1 MWLIVLIYVS
11 RVAEMI
17 DLNSSQKTID
27 GLSVVN
33 TSIAKDA
40 VKEEKL
46 EKGTALTAREAV
58 DLKNAQNLKEQ
69 EGKEDKE
76 DKEDKELFVEVKDN
90 LEKLNE
96 YIPVTST
103 NLKFEFDDGG
113 DLPIIKV
120 LDKSN
125 DEVIREIP
133 TEEFR
138 EIAKALDEF
147 ADKLTNKGL
156 LFNKTV

>member
-17 DLNSSQKTID
+17 DLNSTQKTID

-33 TSIAKDA
+33 TSITKDA

-69 EGKEDKE
+69 EGKEG
-76 DKEDKELFVEVKDN
+76 KEDKELFVEVKDN

>member
-17 DLNSSQKTID
+17 DLNSTQKTID

-33 TSIAKDA
+33 TSITKDA

-58 DLKNAQNLKEQ
+58 DLKNAQNLKDQEEQ
-69 EGKEDKE
+69 EG
-76 DKEDKELFVEVKDN
+76 KEDKELFVEVKDN

>member
-17 DLNSSQKTID
+17 DLNSTQKTID

-33 TSIAKDA
+33 TSITKDA

-58 DLKNAQNLKEQ
+58 DLKNAQNLKDQ
-69 EGKEDKE
+69 EG
-76 DKEDKELFVEVKDN
+76 KEDKELFVEVKDN

>member
-17 DLNSSQKTID
+17 DLNSTQKTID

-33 TSIAKDA
+33 TSITKDA

-58 DLKNAQNLKEQ
+58 DLKNAQNIEEQ
-69 EGKEDKE
+69 EGKQDK
-76 DKEDKELFVEVKDN
+76 DLFVEVKDN

>member
-69 EGKEDKE
+69 EGKEG
-76 DKEDKELFVEVKDN
+76 KEDKELFVEVKDN

>member
-1 MWLIVLIYVS
+1 
-11 RVAEMI
+11 MI
-17 DLNSSQKTID
+17 DLNSTQKTID
-27 GLSVVN
+27 GLSIVSS
-33 TSIAKDA
+33 SISKDA

-46 EKGTALTAREAV
+46 EKGTSLTAREAV
-58 DLKNAQNLKEQ
+58 DLKNAQNIEEQ
-69 EGKEDKE
+69 EGKQDK
-76 DKEDKELFVEVKDN
+76 DLFVEVKDN

-103 NLKFEFDDGG
+103 NLKFEFDDSG

>member
-1 MWLIVLIYVS
+1 
-11 RVAEMI
+11 MI
-17 DLNSSQKTID
+17 DLNSTQKTID

-33 TSIAKDA
+33 TSITKDA

-58 DLKNAQNLKEQ
+58 DLKNAQNLKDQ
-69 EGKEDKE
+69 EG
-76 DKEDKELFVEVKDN
+76 KEDKELFVEVKDN

>member
-1 MWLIVLIYVS
+1 
-11 RVAEMI
+11 MI
-17 DLNSSQKTID
+17 DLNSTQKTID

-33 TSIAKDA
+33 TSITKEV

-58 DLKNAQNLKEQ
+58 DLKNAQNLEDQ
-69 EGKEDKE
+69 EG
-76 DKEDKELFVEVKDN
+76 KEDKELFVEVKDN
-90 LEKLNE
+90 LDKLNE

>member
-33 TSIAKDA
+33 TSITKDA

-76 DKEDKELFVEVKDN
+76 LFVEVKDN

-103 NLKFEFDDGG
+103 NLKFEFDYGG

>member
-17 DLNSSQKTID
+17 DLNSTQKTID

-33 TSIAKDA
+33 TSITKDA

-58 DLKNAQNLKEQ
+58 DLNNAQNLKDQEDQ
-69 EGKEDKE
+69 EG
-76 DKEDKELFVEVKDN
+76 KEDKELFVEVKDN

>member
-1 MWLIVLIYVS
+1 MWLIVLLYVS

-17 DLNSSQKTID
+17 DLNSTQKTID

-33 TSIAKDA
+33 TSITKDA

-46 EKGTALTAREAV
+46 EKGTDLTARKAV
-58 DLKNAQNLKEQ
+58 DLKNAQNLEDQ
-69 EGKEDKE
+69 EGKKDK
-76 DKEDKELFVEVKDN
+76 DLFVEVKEN
-90 LEKLNE
+90 LERLNE

-103 NLKFEFDDGG
+103 NLKFEFYDGG

-125 DEVIREIP
+125 DEIIREIP

>member
-58 DLKNAQNLKEQ
+58 DLKNAQNLKDQEEQ
-69 EGKEDKE
+69 EG
-76 DKEDKELFVEVKDN
+76 KEDKELFVEVKDN

-120 LDKSN
+120 LDKSS

>member
-17 DLNSSQKTID
+17 DLNSTQKTID

-33 TSIAKDA
+33 TSITKDA

-69 EGKEDKE
+69 EG
-76 DKEDKELFVEVKDN
+76 KEDKELFVEVKDN